1 MRSRIPHIRRS
12 APIALAVFV
21 LGLGAGALIIIASH
35 HSDPARVVVER
46 TTTTAT
52 ARSAGS
58 GSHTTSS
65 TRTASG
71 TEATRPRYG
80 STVPAGA
87 GLSFGALERQLA
99 GRVGLAVA
107 PLGAGPIHAFG
118 AVQVAHAWS
127 TSKVPVLV
135 TLLHDD
141 EQLGE
146 VLNPDERTDAALALE
161 QSDNAAIDALFAHL
175 EQIHG
180 GLVPA
185 SEAMQQTLREAGDQ
199 TTEINTAP
207 NDRGLTTEGQTEWSL
222 RGEVAFYRALARGC
236 LLDRHDTAYVL
247 GLMRSVIASQRWG
260 AGAAAY
266 PSDAPLAFKGGWGP
280 DTAGNYQVR
289 QSAII
294 GSAGRGYVLSMLA
307 VPTSGSFT
315 DGTNMIS
322 ELATWAREHLALDA
336 KHPAGDCAGTR

>member
-12 APIALAVFV
+12 APTALAVFV
-21 LGLGAGALIIIASH
+21 LGLGAGALIIVASH
-35 HSDPARVVVER
+35 HGGPAHVVIKR
-46 TTTTAT
+46 TTTAAT
-52 ARSAGS
+52 ARTASAE
-58 GSHTTSS
+58 SHTSTS
-65 TRTASG
+65 TRTAPV
-71 TEATRPRYG
+71 TEASRPGYG

-107 PLGAGPIHAFG
+107 PLGAGRVHAFG
-118 AVQVAHAWS
+118 AAQVAHAWS

-141 EQLGE
+141 EQLGA

-185 SEAMQQTLREAGDQ
+185 SEAMQQTLRAAGDQ

-236 LLDRHDTAYVL
+236 LLDRRDTAYVL
-247 GLMRSVIASQRWG
+247 GLMRSVISSQRWG

-266 PSDAPLAFKGGWGP
+266 PSAIPLAFKGGWGP

-307 VPTSGSFT
+307 LPTSGSFT
-315 DGTNMIS
+315 DGTNMLS
-322 ELATWAREHLALDA
+322 ALATWAREHLALDA
-336 KHPAGDCAGTR
+336 KHPVRDCAGTR